1 MPFKAAKCPNCAGDI
16 QVPDDRDT
24 AKCMYCGSDIIVREA
39 IRLAGGKNLQNIF
52 AMAKNALTGRNKEE
66 GLQYINS
73 YLEEDQANAEAW
85 DLKAQLLCL
94 EYEYTDVVNVL
105 SQVAT
110 CMSKAIALDNKFET
124 SLELYKASLAE
135 SMWPY
140 INTNIAKYNEVE
152 QMFKSGARAG
162 VYYHDTPEV
171 KEKIRD
177 EIFAALQLYI
187 GLLPEAYHKDAIPKI
202 KQLNAWLR
210 SEGTTSPGLDN
221 FIQKYDSQYTAPP
234 AKACFIATATYG
246 SSMAPDVIVLRKF
259 RDRYLE
265 RTIWGRKSV
274 DLYYHI
280 SPSIAKTISKSNV
293 LKTMTKLLLKP
304 IIILLKSYR
313 QEEDVFEN
321 RRY

>member
-16 QVPDDRDT
+16 QVPDERDT

-39 IRLAGGKNLQNIF
+39 IRLAGGKNLQNIL
-52 AMAKNALTGRNKEE
+52 AMAKNAIEGRNKEE

-73 YLEEDQANAEAW
+73 YLEEDQSNAEAW

-110 CMSKAIALDNKFET
+110 CMSKAVAVDKKYAPMLDR
-124 SLELYKASLAE
+124 YKVLLAE
-135 SMWPY
+135 SLWDY
-140 INTNIAKYNEVE
+140 INQNIETYNEVK
-152 QMFKSGARAG
+152 FKANTSGFYG
-162 VYYHDTPEV
+162 VYYHDAPEV

-210 SEGTTSPGLDN
+210 SEGTTSAGLDD

-234 AKACFIATATYG
+234 AKSCFIATATYG
-246 SSMAPDVIVLRKF
+246 SPMAPDVIVLREF

-265 RTIWGRKSV
+265 RTILGRKSV

-280 SPSIAKTISKSNV
+280 SPPIAKAISKSNV
-293 LKTMTKLLLKP
+293 LKRMTKLLLKP
-304 IIILLKSYR
+304 VIILLKRYR
-313 QEEDVFEN
+313 HEV
-321 RRY
+321 RCL